1 MKETIRSSVFET
13 NSSSTHSL
21 SICSK
26 EEYDKWRNGE
36 TVYCPGEE
44 KFKPVGEVDKEE
56 IYDKG
61 KWNFYDDCLIDVTD
75 LYFKYDDFFD
85 DFEDDVAVE
94 KCATINGIEVW
105 AIGWHKY
112 Y

>member
-1 MKETIRSSVFET
+1 MKETIRLSVFET

-21 SICSK
+21 SICSS
-26 EEYDKWRNGE
+26 EEYNKWKNGE
-36 TVYCPGEE
+36 TVYCPGKEE
-44 KFKPVGEVDKEE
+44 FKPVGEVDEVE
-56 IYDKG
+56 IFDDS
-61 KWNFYDDCLIDVTD
+61 KWGFYDDCIIDVTD

-85 DFEDDVAVE
+85 ACEDDVAVE
-94 KCATINGIEVW
+94 KSTTINGIEVW

>member
-1 MKETIRSSVFET
+1 MKETIRLSVFET

-21 SICSK
+21 SICSS
-26 EEYDKWRNGE
+26 EEYDKWKKGE
-36 TVYCPGEE
+36 TVYCPGKE
-44 KFKPVGEVDKEE
+44 KFKPVEKVDEEE
-56 IYDKG
+56 IFDSDKWG
-61 KWNFYDDCLIDVTD
+61 FYDDCLIDVTD

-85 DFEDDVAVE
+85 ACEDDVAVE
-94 KCATINGIEVW
+94 KCAKINGVKVW